1 LGGREL
7 ANFIVKIIR
16 DKKGRD
22 ISLLSV
28 RNFLI
33 IGDYFIISTI
43 EVPEHGEAIV
53 EEIRKRARDYIDFNI
68 FTEKDKYGDWI
79 VVDCGSVI
87 VHLMTEDKRLFY
99 QIDSLLKEHTKTN
112 VSSMESKDFD
122 KI

>member
-1 LGGREL
+1 MGGREL

-22 ISLLSV
+22 INLLNV
-28 RNFLI
+28 RKFLI
-33 IGDYFIISTI
+33 ISDYFIISTI

-53 EEIRKRARDYIDFNI
+53 EEIIKRVKDYINFHI

-99 QIDSLLKEHTKTN
+99 QIDSLLEETAEIGT
-112 VSSMESKDFD
+112 
-122 KI
+122 